1 MKNILYVII
10 VFFAFFAET
19 ISQNQN
25 YFYYYKGKKIN
36 IVLDK
41 TRSTVISEKENA
53 SSTMRKS
60 NDYIFE
66 DEIKNCLTIVF
77 PKELSSE
84 QYSEKLKY
92 LNKEKDVVKANPN
105 FLTIT
110 GKRIG
115 LSDYFYVKL
124 HRNEDYNLLV
134 EEAKKKNTIVV
145 EQNKFMP
152 LWYTLKITK
161 KSEGNTL
168 EIANQFYETKL
179 FASSQPDFLSDDRFC
194 STDPMF
200 NNLWGLKNTS
210 HPNIDINICK
220 AWQISQGENI
230 KVAVLDQGIFK
241 EHIDLASNIYN
252 LSFNTE
258 TNLSPSLLFGD
269 HGTHCAGTIA
279 AVRNNTQ
286 VVGVAPLSKLMDVS
300 NSLKGTPNSRIKRAD
315 GINWAWQNGADIIS
329 NSWGSVR
336 YEVIDDAISNA
347 LTKGRNGKGC
357 IIVFASGNDYGQVSY
372 PANSNPN
379 ILSVGAIS
387 SDGRRASF
395 SNYGRELDVVAP
407 GVGILSTV
415 PNNSVSSEDGTSMAC
430 PHVAGVAALIL
441 SVNPN
446 LTAKQVS
453 DIIEKTAQKVGGYN
467 YQNDPNHPNGTWNY
481 EMGYGLVDAYE
492 AVKTAKQMLV
502 PKPRLEAPDVM
513 PWGFCK
519 KAIFKVENFP
529 LDEKNATIDWKFP
542 RGSRMT
548 KEIAKNEVEIDF
560 GTNYRAEVHA
570 VVNTQDYKNLD
581 LMYVNTN
588 NNYVRSDM
596 LCMQL
601 EKEKDNKYKMNF
613 VLDTLFIKP
622 LTPYQR
628 QKIVNI
634 TTNDCRLYQENS
646 NQEYLEI
653 TGSNPSVRATITLAP
668 DTCPD
673 EPITFYLNNI
683 TNGYSFIHTEESKK
697 LGDKPDDKTD
707 TCATPEEIEG
717 EVFSN
722 GWQGARRYYFDFYKH
737 KHPYDYLDEETKYK
751 TSAPTS
757 RVSTG
762 YFEIVPA
769 KGYITA
775 HQPMKIQAT
784 PNGAELFIDSP
795 RYVGYQEWGKAWI
808 RYVPEDCKASKWEL
822 WDFSKAGYATNGY
835 FIDRDKGYSPGTY
848 SMYPNPATNTVF
860 FSVRQPQ
867 TESRRGVSLFS
878 AQKHAL
884 QNEPYQIELFNTAG
898 VRVLHQE
905 GKGTIAEFSVAHLPA
920 GIYIVHFTQ
929 NGVTHK
935 EKLIV
940 E

>member
-1 MKNILYVII
+1 M
-10 VFFAFFAET
+10 
-19 ISQNQN
+19 
-25 YFYYYKGKKIN
+25 
-36 IVLDK
+36 
-41 TRSTVISEKENA
+41 
-53 SSTMRKS
+53 
-60 NDYIFE
+60 
-66 DEIKNCLTIVF
+66 
-77 PKELSSE
+77 
-84 QYSEKLKY
+84 
-92 LNKEKDVVKANPN
+92 
-105 FLTIT
+105 
-110 GKRIG
+110 
-115 LSDYFYVKL
+115 
-124 HRNEDYNLLV
+124 H
-134 EEAKKKNTIVV
+134 
-145 EQNKFMP
+145 
-152 LWYTLKITK
+152 
-161 KSEGNTL
+161 
-168 EIANQFYETKL
+168 
-179 FASSQPDFLSDDRFC
+179 
-194 STDPMF
+194 
-200 NNLWGLKNTS
+200 
-210 HPNIDINICK
+210 
-220 AWQISQGENI
+220 
-230 KVAVLDQGIFK
+230 
-241 EHIDLASNIYN
+241 
-252 LSFNTE
+252 
-258 TNLSPSLLFGD
+258 
-269 HGTHCAGTIA
+269 
-279 AVRNNTQ
+279 
-286 VVGVAPLSKLMDVS
+286 
-300 NSLKGTPNSRIKRAD
+300 
-315 GINWAWQNGADIIS
+315 
-329 NSWGSVR
+329 
-336 YEVIDDAISNA
+336 AI
-347 LTKGRNGKGC
+347 
-357 IIVFASGNDYGQVSY
+357 
-372 PANSNPN
+372 
-379 ILSVGAIS
+379 
-387 SDGRRASF
+387 
-395 SNYGRELDVVAP
+395 
-407 GVGILSTV
+407 
-415 PNNSVSSEDGTSMAC
+415 
-430 PHVAGVAALIL
+430 
-441 SVNPN
+441 
-446 LTAKQVS
+446 
-453 DIIEKTAQKVGGYN
+453 
-467 YQNDPNHPNGTWNY
+467 
-481 EMGYGLVDAYE
+481 
-492 AVKTAKQMLV
+492 
-502 PKPRLEAPDVM
+502 
-513 PWGFCK
+513 
-519 KAIFKVENFP
+519 
-529 LDEKNATIDWKFP
+529 
-542 RGSRMT
+542 
-548 KEIAKNEVEIDF
+548 
-560 GTNYRAEVHA
+560 
-570 VVNTQDYKNLD
+570 VNTKDYQNLD
-581 LMYVNTN
+581 LEAIGMN

-722 GWQGARRYYFDFYKH
+722 GWQGARRYYFDFYKY

-878 AQKHAL
+878 AQKNAL
-884 QNEPYQIELFNTAG
+884 QNEPYQIEVFNTAG

>member
-1 MKNILYVII
+1 MKSIVII
-10 VFFAFFAET
+10 LCFIVSFSVKGQIATGEKPFSFNETNTSSKVPPRPLKYIEVLPPNLDKVKEEDKTASFYRISVAVDIFINSEKKKDWKNTSDGGKLWKVAIRSKGALSIDFTFDKFWLPEGGKFFIYNPQTQQYIGAVTSQFLQGNKEAPKSFSIGLIYGDTVILEYYHPDKKSSAPT
-19 ISQNQN
+19 ISVNRLYYGYRNVMLEKTGLGSTGGCQVNVNCKEGDNWQKEKKAVARILIKTPYGGGWCSGALVN
-25 YFYYYKGKKIN
+25 NTAKSREPLFLTADHCLEDKWNNFKYDAIDSPDASNWVFYWDYESPSCPNGYPTETKSTVGAQIIANNDSSDFALLKLTQDPRDIPKRSSYYLGWDRTYFAGNEGVGIHHPRGDVKKISTCRTAIGSSDCFRN
-36 IVLDK
+36 RDKNLNFWKVKWVNTTNGYSVTEGGSSGSPFLNKQKRVIGPAYCSNTNCENPSEDVANYGKFSVSWTGNNADDKHRRLKDWLDPYNTK
-41 TRSTVISEKENA
+41 QQTLDGI
-53 SSTMRKS
+53 
-60 NDYIFE
+60 DYIPPVPY
-66 DEIKNCLTIVF
+66 N
-77 PKELSSE
+77 
-84 QYSEKLKY
+84 
-92 LNKEKDVVKANPN
+92 
-105 FLTIT
+105 LTIT
-110 GKRIG
+110 
-115 LSDYFYVKL
+115 
-124 HRNEDYNLLV
+124 
-134 EEAKKKNTIVV
+134 NT
-145 EQNKFMP
+145 
-152 LWYTLKITK
+152 
-161 KSEGNTL
+161 
-168 EIANQFYETKL
+168 
-179 FASSQPDFLSDDRFC
+179 
-194 STDPMF
+194 
-200 NNLWGLKNTS
+200 
-210 HPNIDINICK
+210 
-220 AWQISQGENI
+220 
-230 KVAVLDQGIFK
+230 
-241 EHIDLASNIYN
+241 
-252 LSFNTE
+252 
-258 TNLSPSLLFGD
+258 
-269 HGTHCAGTIA
+269 
-279 AVRNNTQ
+279 
-286 VVGVAPLSKLMDVS
+286 
-300 NSLKGTPNSRIKRAD
+300 
-315 GINWAWQNGADIIS
+315 
-329 NSWGSVR
+329 
-336 YEVIDDAISNA
+336 
-347 LTKGRNGKGC
+347 
-357 IIVFASGNDYGQVSY
+357 
-372 PANSNPN
+372 
-379 ILSVGAIS
+379 
-387 SDGRRASF
+387 
-395 SNYGRELDVVAP
+395 
-407 GVGILSTV
+407 
-415 PNNSVSSEDGTSMAC
+415 
-430 PHVAGVAALIL
+430 
-441 SVNPN
+441 
-446 LTAKQVS
+446 
-453 DIIEKTAQKVGGYN
+453 
-467 YQNDPNHPNGTWNY
+467 
-481 EMGYGLVDAYE
+481 
-492 AVKTAKQMLV
+492 
-502 PKPRLEAPDVM
+502 M

-570 VVNTQDYKNLD
+570 IVNTKDYQNLN
-581 LMYVNTN
+581 LEVIGMN

-596 LCMQL
+596 LCMRL

-722 GWQGARRYYFDFYKH
+722 GWQGARRYYFDFYKY

-878 AQKHAL
+878 AQKNAL
-884 QNEPYQIELFNTAG
+884 QNEPYQIEVFNTAG

-905 GKGTIAEFSVAHLPA
+905 GKGTIAEFSVAYLPA

>member
-1 MKNILYVII
+1 MKVQTFIFLGITFLFNIAFSQYYDKQASVVSNTNGKVTLLQEGSFFTLNNQIVTVKLQDNKTIPSDIKVIRANILGYYDIEVPNNISYEDYMKYLKSLQLFSVIEYNAI
-10 VFFAFFAET
+10 
-19 ISQNQN
+19 
-25 YFYYYKGKKIN
+25 GKYNEEI
-36 IVLDK
+36 
-41 TRSTVISEKENA
+41 
-53 SSTMRKS
+53 KS
-60 NDYIFE
+60 NDSSIDKQWY
-66 DEIKNCLTIVF
+66 
-77 PKELSSE
+77 LS
-84 QYSEKLKY
+84 
-92 LNKEKDVVKANPN
+92 
-105 FLTIT
+105 
-110 GKRIG
+110 R
-115 LSDYFYVKL
+115 
-124 HRNEDYNLLV
+124 
-134 EEAKKKNTIVV
+134 
-145 EQNKFMP
+145 
-152 LWYTLKITK
+152 
-161 KSEGNTL
+161 
-168 EIANQFYETKL
+168 
-179 FASSQPDFLSDDRFC
+179 
-194 STDPMF
+194 
-200 NNLWGLKNTS
+200 
-210 HPNIDINICK
+210 INIFN
-220 AWQISQGENI
+220 AWKFSFGDENI
-230 KVAVLDQGIFK
+230 KIGVLDSGLDWAHKDIGLGRDSYQNVYLNPNEDLWKDNNNPSTGDYIDNDRNGFIDDLKGWNFITQSNDVRTTNSHGTQVSGIISAKTNNAEGIAGIVGGNKKKGVQVIPVCVGIF
-241 EHIDLASNIYN
+241 
-252 LSFNTE
+252 
-258 TNLSPSLLFGD
+258 
-269 HGTHCAGTIA
+269 
-279 AVRNNTQ
+279 
-286 VVGVAPLSKLMDVS
+286 APESSIL
-300 NSLKGTPNSRIKRAD
+300 
-315 GINWAWQNGADIIS
+315 
-329 NSWGSVR
+329 
-336 YEVIDDAISNA
+336 DDAIIYAVNS
-347 LTKGRNGKGC
+347 GVR
-357 IIVFASGNDYGQVSY
+357 IIQLSLSVLKTDAIEKAIDYAKQKNVLIICASGNDSSNNLSY
-372 PANSNPN
+372 PSSNEYV
-379 ILSVGAIS
+379 IAVGGI
-387 SDGRRASF
+387 DRNNRRAPF
-395 SNYGRELDVVAP
+395 SNYGNNLSVVAP
-407 GVGILSTV
+407 GIDIFSTGLNNTYLS
-415 PNNSVSSEDGTSMAC
+415 SDGTSFAA
-430 PHVAGVAALIL
+430 PQVSGVVALIL

-596 LCMQL
+596 LCLKVDKVDSDSHQYWQKMEFWLDENTQL
-601 EKEKDNKYKMNF
+601 SS
-613 VLDTLFIKP
+613 
-622 LTPYQR
+622 YQR
-628 QKIVNI
+628 QKIINLE
-634 TTNDCRLYQENS
+634 TNGLDYRKEGDK
-646 NQEYLEI
+646 EYI
-653 TGSNPSVRATITLAP
+653 RVKGSNPYVKATITLAP
-668 DTCPD
+668 ETCPD
-673 EPITFYLNNI
+673 EHVTFMLEDIQYINDAKVVH
-683 TNGYSFIHTEESKK
+683 SEEGLAIVSKPK
-697 LGDKPDDKTD
+697 DKIDDCTGQ
-707 TCATPEEIEG
+707 EEVKG

-722 GWQGARRYYFDFYKH
+722 GWQGARRYYFDFYKY
-737 KHPYDYLDEETKYK
+737 KHPYDYLDEGTKYK

-848 SMYPNPATNTVF
+848 SMYPNPATSTVF

-867 TESRRGVSLFS
+867 AESRREVSLFS
-878 AQKHAL
+878 AQKNAL
-884 QNEPYQIELFNTAG
+884 QNEPYQIEVFNTAG

-905 GKGTIAEFSVAHLPA
+905 GKGTTAEFSVAHLPA

>member
-1 MKNILYVII
+1 MKVQTFIFLGITFLFNIAFSQYYDKQASVVSNTNGKVTLLQEGSFFTLNNQIVTVKLQDNKTIPSDIKVIRANILGYYDIEVPNNISYEDYMKYLKSLQLFSVIEYNAI
-10 VFFAFFAET
+10 
-19 ISQNQN
+19 
-25 YFYYYKGKKIN
+25 GKYNEEI
-36 IVLDK
+36 
-41 TRSTVISEKENA
+41 
-53 SSTMRKS
+53 KS
-60 NDYIFE
+60 NDSSIDKQWY
-66 DEIKNCLTIVF
+66 
-77 PKELSSE
+77 LS
-84 QYSEKLKY
+84 
-92 LNKEKDVVKANPN
+92 
-105 FLTIT
+105 
-110 GKRIG
+110 R
-115 LSDYFYVKL
+115 
-124 HRNEDYNLLV
+124 
-134 EEAKKKNTIVV
+134 
-145 EQNKFMP
+145 
-152 LWYTLKITK
+152 
-161 KSEGNTL
+161 
-168 EIANQFYETKL
+168 
-179 FASSQPDFLSDDRFC
+179 
-194 STDPMF
+194 
-200 NNLWGLKNTS
+200 
-210 HPNIDINICK
+210 INIFN
-220 AWQISQGENI
+220 AWKFSFGDENI
-230 KVAVLDQGIFK
+230 KIGVLDSGLDWAHKDIGLGRDSYQNVYLNPNEDLWKDNNNPSTGDYIDNDRNGFIDDLKGWNFITQSNDVRTTNSHGTQVSGIISAKTNNAEGIAGIVGGNKKKGVQVIPVCVGIF
-241 EHIDLASNIYN
+241 
-252 LSFNTE
+252 
-258 TNLSPSLLFGD
+258 
-269 HGTHCAGTIA
+269 
-279 AVRNNTQ
+279 
-286 VVGVAPLSKLMDVS
+286 APESSIL
-300 NSLKGTPNSRIKRAD
+300 
-315 GINWAWQNGADIIS
+315 
-329 NSWGSVR
+329 
-336 YEVIDDAISNA
+336 DDAIIYAVNS
-347 LTKGRNGKGC
+347 GVR
-357 IIVFASGNDYGQVSY
+357 IIQLSLSVLKTDAIEKAIDYAKQKNVLIICASGNDSSNNLSY
-372 PANSNPN
+372 PSSNEYV
-379 ILSVGAIS
+379 IAVGGI
-387 SDGRRASF
+387 DRNNRRAPF
-395 SNYGRELDVVAP
+395 SNYGNNLSVVAP
-407 GVGILSTV
+407 GIDIFSTGLNNTYLS
-415 PNNSVSSEDGTSMAC
+415 SDGTSFAA
-430 PHVAGVAALIL
+430 PQVSGVVALIL
-441 SVNPN
+441 SVNPD
-446 LTAKQVS
+446 LTAKQAA
-453 DIIEKTAQKVGGYN
+453 DIIEQTAQKVGGYN

-596 LCMQL
+596 LCMRL

-878 AQKHAL
+878 AQKNAL
-884 QNEPYQIELFNTAG
+884 QNEPYQIEVFNTAG

>member
-1 MKNILYVII
+1 MKVQTFIFLGITFLFNIAFSQYYDKQASVVSNTNGKVTLLQEGSFFTLNNQIVTVKLQDNKTIPSDIKVIRANILGYYDIEVPNNISYEDYMKYLKSLQLFSVIEYNAI
-10 VFFAFFAET
+10 
-19 ISQNQN
+19 
-25 YFYYYKGKKIN
+25 GKYNEEI
-36 IVLDK
+36 
-41 TRSTVISEKENA
+41 
-53 SSTMRKS
+53 KS
-60 NDYIFE
+60 NDSSIDKQWY
-66 DEIKNCLTIVF
+66 
-77 PKELSSE
+77 LS
-84 QYSEKLKY
+84 
-92 LNKEKDVVKANPN
+92 
-105 FLTIT
+105 
-110 GKRIG
+110 R
-115 LSDYFYVKL
+115 
-124 HRNEDYNLLV
+124 
-134 EEAKKKNTIVV
+134 
-145 EQNKFMP
+145 
-152 LWYTLKITK
+152 
-161 KSEGNTL
+161 
-168 EIANQFYETKL
+168 
-179 FASSQPDFLSDDRFC
+179 
-194 STDPMF
+194 
-200 NNLWGLKNTS
+200 
-210 HPNIDINICK
+210 INIFN
-220 AWQISQGENI
+220 AWKFSFGDENI
-230 KVAVLDQGIFK
+230 KIGVLDSGLDWAHKDIGLGRDSYQNVYLNPNEDLWKDNNNPSTGDYIDNDRNGFIDDLKGWNFITQSNDVRTTNSHGTQVSGIISAKTNNAEGIAGIVGGNKKKGVQVIPVCVGIF
-241 EHIDLASNIYN
+241 
-252 LSFNTE
+252 
-258 TNLSPSLLFGD
+258 
-269 HGTHCAGTIA
+269 
-279 AVRNNTQ
+279 
-286 VVGVAPLSKLMDVS
+286 APESSIL
-300 NSLKGTPNSRIKRAD
+300 
-315 GINWAWQNGADIIS
+315 
-329 NSWGSVR
+329 
-336 YEVIDDAISNA
+336 DDAIIYAVNS
-347 LTKGRNGKGC
+347 GVR
-357 IIVFASGNDYGQVSY
+357 IIQLSLSVLKTDAIEKAIDYAKQKNVLIICASGNDSSNNLSY
-372 PANSNPN
+372 PSSNEYV
-379 ILSVGAIS
+379 IAVGGI
-387 SDGRRASF
+387 DRNNRRAPF
-395 SNYGRELDVVAP
+395 SNYGNNLSVVAP
-407 GVGILSTV
+407 GIDIFSTGLNNTYLS
-415 PNNSVSSEDGTSMAC
+415 SDGTSFAA
-430 PHVAGVAALIL
+430 PQVSGVVALIL
-441 SVNPN
+441 SVNPD
-446 LTAKQVS
+446 LTAKQVA
-453 DIIEKTAQKVGGYN
+453 DIIEQTAQKVGGYN
-467 YQNDPNHPNGTWNY
+467 YQKDPNHPKGTWNY

-722 GWQGARRYYFDFYKH
+722 GWQGARRYYFDFYKY

-878 AQKHAL
+878 AQKNAL
-884 QNEPYQIELFNTAG
+884 QNEPYQIEVFNTAG

>member
-1 MKNILYVII
+1 MQDNKIIPSDIKVIRANILGYYDIEVPNNISYEDYMKYLKSLQLFSVIEYNAI
-10 VFFAFFAET
+10 
-19 ISQNQN
+19 
-25 YFYYYKGKKIN
+25 GKYNEEI
-36 IVLDK
+36 
-41 TRSTVISEKENA
+41 
-53 SSTMRKS
+53 KS
-60 NDYIFE
+60 NDSSIDKQWY
-66 DEIKNCLTIVF
+66 
-77 PKELSSE
+77 LS
-84 QYSEKLKY
+84 
-92 LNKEKDVVKANPN
+92 
-105 FLTIT
+105 
-110 GKRIG
+110 R
-115 LSDYFYVKL
+115 
-124 HRNEDYNLLV
+124 
-134 EEAKKKNTIVV
+134 
-145 EQNKFMP
+145 
-152 LWYTLKITK
+152 
-161 KSEGNTL
+161 
-168 EIANQFYETKL
+168 
-179 FASSQPDFLSDDRFC
+179 
-194 STDPMF
+194 
-200 NNLWGLKNTS
+200 
-210 HPNIDINICK
+210 INIFN
-220 AWQISQGENI
+220 AWKFSFGDENI
-230 KVAVLDQGIFK
+230 KIGVLDSGLDWAHKDIGLGRDSYQNVYLNPNEDLWKDNNNPSTGDYIDNDRNGFIDDLKGWNFITQSNDVRTTNSHGTQVSGIISAKTNNAEGIAGIVGGNKKKGVQVIPVCVGIF
-241 EHIDLASNIYN
+241 
-252 LSFNTE
+252 
-258 TNLSPSLLFGD
+258 
-269 HGTHCAGTIA
+269 
-279 AVRNNTQ
+279 
-286 VVGVAPLSKLMDVS
+286 APESSIL
-300 NSLKGTPNSRIKRAD
+300 
-315 GINWAWQNGADIIS
+315 
-329 NSWGSVR
+329 
-336 YEVIDDAISNA
+336 DDAIIYAVNS
-347 LTKGRNGKGC
+347 GVR
-357 IIVFASGNDYGQVSY
+357 IIQLSLSVLKTDAIEKAIDYAKQKNVLIICASGNDSSNKLSY
-372 PANSNPN
+372 PSSNEYV
-379 ILSVGAIS
+379 IAVGGI
-387 SDGRRASF
+387 DRNNRRAPF
-395 SNYGRELDVVAP
+395 SNYGNNLSVVAP
-407 GVGILSTV
+407 GIDIFSTGLNNTYLS
-415 PNNSVSSEDGTSMAC
+415 SDGTSFAA
-430 PHVAGVAALIL
+430 PQVSGVAALIL

-502 PKPRLEAPDVM
+502 PKPNLIITNTM

-560 GTNYRAEVHA
+560 GTNYSAEVHA
-570 VVNTQDYKNLD
+570 IVNTKDYQNLD
-581 LMYVNTN
+581 LEAIGMN

-697 LGDKPDDKTD
+697 LSDKPDDKTD

-867 TESRRGVSLFS
+867 AESRRGVSLFS
-878 AQKHAL
+878 AQKNAL
-884 QNEPYQIELFNTAG
+884 QNEPYQIEVFNTAG

-905 GKGTIAEFSVAHLPA
+905 GKGTIAEFSVAHLSA